1 MTVETVADVP
11 EDMALVTG
19 GREVQDLLESAG
31 VSDQVDRRVGAF
43 VETDRGEVVTLY
55 VFPGHVPYL
64 HKSVRQ
70 LV

>member
-11 EDMALVTG
+11 DSMALVTG
-19 GREVQDLLESAG
+19 QYEVSQLLQTAG

-43 VETDRGEVVTLY
+43 VETDAGEVTRLY
-55 VFPGHVPYL
+55 VYRGHVPYL
-64 HKSVRQ
+64 HKPVRQ